1 MRTLPQDFGTEPPDA
16 VHSTHQLS
24 FWGSGGSLFGIH
36 LVNLFFTLLT
46 FGIYSF
52 WAKVRVRAYLW
63 SQIQFAADRLAYH
76 GTGKELLRGFLR
88 AMVLFGIPY
97 ALLTTGPELA
107 GAAASLQ
114 AGASLLAVGLV
125 LVFLPVAIVAARRY
139 RLSRT
144 SWRGIR
150 FSYRGSIWG
159 FVKLFLTGMFFNIVT
174 LGAYY
179 PFFDVKRQAYL
190 TSHTYVGNRSFHFD
204 GEAWELAKYFL
215 WAYLLT
221 PFTLGLCWFWY
232 TALKK
237 RYFWSHTTIEGSRFD
252 LTITGLSLFW
262 LQFANLFLLVITFGF
277 AWPWVT
283 VRNIDFVV
291 SNLTLKGP
299 AQMEAILQDSQSAT
313 PTGEGLDSLLDTGL
327 DFG

>member
-1 MRTLPQDFGTEPPDA
+1 MSTLPQDSGTGPPQG
-16 VHSTHQLS
+16 VHHTHQLS

-36 LVNLFFTLLT
+36 LVNLFLTLLT

-63 SQIQFAADRLAYH
+63 SQTQFAADRLAYH

-88 AMVLFGIPY
+88 AVVLFGIPY
-97 ALLTTGPELA
+97 TLLASGPELA
-107 GAAASLQ
+107 GADATLQGAA
-114 AGASLLAVGLV
+114 GLLAGVLV
-125 LVFLPVAIVAARRY
+125 LAFIPIAIVAARRY

-150 FSYRGSIWG
+150 FSFRGPTWNFIK
-159 FVKLFLTGMFFNIVT
+159 VFLTGMLLNVLT

-179 PFFDVKRQAYL
+179 PFFDIKRQRYL
-190 TSHTYVGNRSFHFD
+190 TSHTYVGNRKFHFD
-204 GEAWELAKYFL
+204 GEAWGLVKYFL

-237 RYFWSHTTIEGSRFD
+237 RYFWEHTTLEGSRFH
-252 LTITGLSLFW
+252 LTITGLSLFGLW
-262 LQFANLFLLVITFGF
+262 FTNLLLLVFTAGL
-277 AWPWVT
+277 AWPWV
-283 VRNIDFVV
+283 VIRNIDFVV
-291 SNLTLKGP
+291 SNLTLQGP
-299 AQMEAILQDSQSAT
+299 AHLDAILQDAQSAT
-313 PTGEGLDSLLDTGL
+313 PTGEGLDSFLDTGF

>member
-1 MRTLPQDFGTEPPDA
+1 MSTVPQDSGTGSPDA
-16 VHSTHQLS
+16 PPHIHQLS
-24 FWGSGGSLFGIH
+24 FWGTGGSLFGIH
-36 LVNLFFTLLT
+36 LVNLFLTLLT

-63 SQIQFAADRLAYH
+63 SQTQFAADRLAYH

-88 AMVLFGIPY
+88 AVVLFGIPY
-97 ALLTTGPELA
+97 ALLVSGPELA
-107 GAAASLQ
+107 GADSTVQ
-114 AGASLLAVGLV
+114 ATAGLLAGGLV
-125 LVFLPVAIVAARRY
+125 LVFIPVAIVAARRY

-150 FSYRGSIWG
+150 LSFRGSTWG
-159 FVKLFLTGMFFNIVT
+159 FIKVFLTGMFLNVLT

-179 PFFDVKRQAYL
+179 PFFDLKRQAYL
-190 TSHTYVGNRSFHFD
+190 TSHTYVGNRRFHFD
-204 GEAWELAKYFL
+204 GEAWGLAKYFL

-232 TALKK
+232 IALKK
-237 RYFWSHTTIEGSRFD
+237 RYFWDHTTLEGSRFH
-252 LTITGLSLFW
+252 LTITGTSLFW
-262 LQFANLFLLVITFGF
+262 LQFTNMFLLVLTFGF
-277 AWPWVT
+277 AWPWVV

-291 SNLTLKGP
+291 SNLTLQGP
-299 AQMEAILQDSQSAT
+299 AHLDAILQDSQAAT
-313 PTGEGLDSLLDTGL
+313 PTGEGLDSFLDTGF